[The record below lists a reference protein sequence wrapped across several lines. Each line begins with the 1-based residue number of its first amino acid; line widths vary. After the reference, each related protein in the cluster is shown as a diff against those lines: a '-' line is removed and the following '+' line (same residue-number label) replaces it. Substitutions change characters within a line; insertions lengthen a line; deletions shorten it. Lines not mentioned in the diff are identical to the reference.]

1 VPGVHAPETYGAIVA
16 IGAVVTFQEMTL
28 KMTKSN
34 IRFLSF
40 SSLSLFV
47 ALAPLACGSDD
58 DDTNSGTA
66 GQSAGGSSSTAGKS
80 STTAGKSGGG
90 SSNKGGSANLGGVGT
105 SGEDATGGEAG
116 APAATTARLRVV
128 HASPNAPSVDIYA
141 KGSSTAV
148 AKGVGYGQAT
158 AFIEVDAGTV
168 AFDLRAAGAKV
179 TVDPAF
185 TTDDIAVDAGADYTL
200 VAAGDFDHPGDATV
214 AFRVLALEHDFD
226 AATAGTALARVV
238 HATPAWAN
246 VDLDIAATDG
256 VDLPGLAAFESE
268 SNVALPAGVT
278 VPLDFQT
285 DTDGVLSQLTLP
297 KLTAGNELFVI
308 ATGNPGFPFRAPAN
322 GFALLVVDQDGKV
335 SWVKELPWLH
345 MVHASDISTVDV
357 YESTHATADAKL
369 SDNLAAQKMT
379 AFQLPA
385 SATGFTLKAVAGDA
399 ASGTATGLA
408 TGATST
414 IEAGEHYLSYIAG
427 NTIQTIHEQFD
438 LLQPTKAM
446 LRGVHASVSVA
457 QTVDFGAVVTGAV
470 STVLVNG
477 VMPAESSAEAGVAI
491 APGNVILG
499 AAAHS
504 TTVPLAQ
511 KPLTGGAGAAAPSAG
526 ERDFALLVGTDGLWV
541 VDTSVAGWP
550 LR

>member
-1 VPGVHAPETYGAIVA
+1 
-16 IGAVVTFQEMTL
+16 
-28 KMTKSN
+28 MTKSN

-40 SSLSLFV
+40 TSLSLFV

-58 DDTNSGTA
+58 DDTNAGTA
-66 GQSAGGSSSTAGKS
+66 GKSSGGSSSTAGKS
-80 STTAGKSGGG
+80 GTAGKSAGG
-90 SSNKGGSANLGGVGT
+90 SSSKGGASNLGGVGT
-105 SGEDATGGEAG
+105 SGEDATGGEGG
-116 APAATTARLRVV
+116 APAAPKARLRVV
-128 HASPNAPSVDIYA
+128 HASPNAPSVDIYPT
-141 KGSSTAV
+141 GSSTAV
-148 AKGVGYGQAT
+148 AKAVGYGEAT
-158 AFIEVDAGTV
+158 DFIELDAGAVT
-168 AFDLRAAGAKV
+168 FDLRTAGDKT
-179 TVDPAF
+179 TVAPVF
-185 TTDDIAVDAGADYTL
+185 TTDDLTVESGADYTL
-200 VAAGDFDHPGDATV
+200 VAAGDFDQPADPEVG
-214 AFRVLALEHDFD
+214 FRVMALEHDFD
-226 AATAGTALARVV
+226 AAVAGTALARVV
-238 HATPAWAN
+238 HATSAWAT
-246 VDLDIAATDG
+246 VDLDVAATDG
-256 VDLPGLAAFESE
+256 VDLPGLAPFTSE

-285 DTDGVLSQLTLP
+285 DAAGVLSQLTLP
-297 KLTAGNELFVI
+297 KLTAGSELFVI

-322 GFALLVVDQDGKV
+322 GFALLVVDQDGNV

-357 YESTHATADAKL
+357 YETTHLTADAML
-369 SDNLAAQKMT
+369 SDNLVAQKIT

-385 SATGFTLKAVAGDA
+385 SATGFSLKAVASDA
-399 ASGTATGLA
+399 VSGTATGLA

-438 LLQPTKAM
+438 LLQPTKVM
-446 LRGVHASVSVA
+446 LRGVHASTTIA
-457 QTVDFGAVVTGAV
+457 QTVDFGAIVTGAL

-504 TTVPLAQ
+504 MTVPLAQ
-511 KPLTGGAGAAAPSAG
+511 KPLTATTAPIAG